1 MVCSVRPEAFFDF
14 FASGCHNRP
23 LHPTS
28 VASGSIVKHV
38 ITVNTAEPETWFEEF
53 CRREYAAV
61 YRYTYARVSH
71 PDEAQEVLQECFLT
85 FYRLLTSGEVR
96 EHPRALLFRLA
107 RNIAIDA
114 VRRRATRDDFARQAA
129 GGTVIAFAPPPSP
142 TPEEILLEKERRQC
156 ADEALARLSSRDRE
170 CLALRRSGLTYR
182 EIAEALNLNPHSVG
196 QTISRALHRFEQ
208 AYDELLG
215 RAGKGR
221 EVRRDAGEDATKAGR
236 R

>member
-1 MVCSVRPEAFFDF
+1 VS
-14 FASGCHNRP
+14 
-23 LHPTS
+23 
-28 VASGSIVKHV
+28 
-38 ITVNTAEPETWFEEF
+38 TAEPETWFEEF

-61 YRYTYARVSH
+61 YRYTYARVGH
-71 PDEAQEVLQECFLT
+71 ADEAQEVLQESFLT
-85 FYRLLTSGEVR
+85 FYRMLAGGEVR

-114 VRRRATRDDFARQAA
+114 VRRRATRD
-129 GGTVIAFAPPPSP
+129 GLLAFAPPPSP

-156 ADEALARLSSRDRE
+156 ADEALARLSGRDRE

-182 EIAEALNLNPHSVG
+182 EIAEALNLSPQSVG

-208 AYDELLG
+208 AYEQLLG
-215 RAGKGR
+215 RAGEGR
-221 EVRRDAGEDATKAGR
+221 GAREDVRDDARESGR